1 VRLAE
6 SATLI
11 VPEVFMSIRVLA
23 LLAGTVLAASPVLGQ
38 ATTNPATSNK
48 PQTTLKDRSS
58 DRLDNWWNETVFYQ
72 VFVRSFKD
80 SASGP
85 LANDGIGDFQGLIDS
100 LDYLNDGK
108 PETTTDLGITG
119 LWLMPVFEGPSYH
132 GYETSDYYKI
142 ESEHGTNEDFK
153 RFMAECDKRG
163 IKVILDLV
171 LNHTSKSHPWFKDA
185 WDPKNPKHDW
195 FIWSDTKPEWKGP
208 WGQQVWFTPDGRN
221 AGPFFYGIFSS
232 YMPDLN
238 YHNPDVT
245 KEMNKVTEYWIKDYG
260 VAGYRLDAIRHLI
273 EDGQLQEN
281 SKATHQWLK
290 DWHKFYKKVRPDA
303 FTIGEVWSS
312 TDVIAAYVPD
322 QMDTC
327 FEFDVSYAT
336 IDAVNNA
343 DKKRIG
349 EALAKAWKAYPRNQ
363 FGSFLS
369 NHDQTR
375 VMTRFGND
383 FSKMKLAA
391 CMLFTQPG
399 IPFLYYGEELGQV
412 GDKPDENLRTPM
424 QWNSEPTVGFTK
436 GKPWRDAQPDYPS
449 KNVVAQS
456 ADQDSLL
463 NLYKKLVR
471 LRTSNPALAK
481 GDFTLAE
488 TSADGV
494 YAFARGEGTQSMLIV
509 ANLSDKPV
517 EGCRVKLG
525 NGPFKKA
532 AAPKELLHNATVTT
546 EAPKLNGRGGFNDY
560 TPITTLQ
567 PRTLYVLDLSAK

>member
-1 VRLAE
+1 
-6 SATLI
+6 
-11 VPEVFMSIRVLA
+11 MSNRVLA
-23 LLAGTVLAASPVLGQ
+23 LLAGTALAASPVLGQ
-38 ATTNPATSNK
+38 ATTNPAPAAK
-48 PQTTLKDRSS
+48 PQAPLKDRSNE
-58 DRLDNWWNETVFYQ
+58 RLDNWWNNTVFYQ

-80 SASGP
+80 SENGP
-85 LANDGIGDFQGLIDS
+85 LANDGIGDFQGLIDK

-142 ESEHGTNEDFK
+142 EAEHGTNEDFK

-163 IKVILDLV
+163 IRVILDLV

-185 WDPKNPKHDW
+185 WDPKNPKHNW

-208 WGQQVWFTPDGRN
+208 WGQQVWFTPDGRTS
-221 AGPFFYGIFSS
+221 GPYFYGIFSS

-245 KEMNKVTEYWIKDYG
+245 KEMNKVTEFWLKDYG
-260 VAGYRLDAIRHLI
+260 VSGYRLDAIRHLI
-273 EDGQLQEN
+273 EEGQQQEN
-281 SKATHQWLK
+281 TKGTHDWLK
-290 DWHKFYKKVRPDA
+290 DWHKFYKKVKPDA
-303 FTIGEVWSS
+303 FTVGEVWSS
-312 TDVIAAYVPD
+312 TDVIASYVPD

-349 EALAKAWKAYPRNQ
+349 EALNKAWKAYPRNQ

-375 VMTRFGND
+375 VMTRFAND

-391 CMLFTQPG
+391 SMLFTQPG
-399 IPFLYYGEELGQV
+399 IPFLYYGEEIGQV

-436 GKPWRDAQPDYPS
+436 GKPWREAQPDYPS
-449 KNVVAQS
+449 KNVAAQS

-471 LRTSNPALAK
+471 LRTTNPALAK
-481 GDFTLAE
+481 GDFTLAD
-488 TSADGV
+488 TSAEGV
-494 YAFARGEGTQSMLIV
+494 YAFARGEGSQSILVI
-509 ANLSDKPV
+509 ANLNDKPV
-517 EGCRVKLG
+517 NACRVRLG
-525 NGPFKKA
+525 SGPFKKA
-532 AAPKELLHNATVTT
+532 AAPKELLHGAAAHPD
-546 EAPKLNGRGGFNDY
+546 APRLNGRGGFNDY
-560 TPITTLQ
+560 TPITTLE
-567 PRTLYVLDLSAK
+567 PRTLYVLDFSAK

>member
-1 VRLAE
+1 MRRTLLAF
-6 SATLI
+6 A
-11 VPEVFMSIRVLA
+11 
-23 LLAGTVLAASPVLGQ
+23 AGTVLAPTAILAQ
-38 ATTNPATSNK
+38 ATTNPAPASK
-48 PQTTLKDRSS
+48 PQTTLKDRSG
-58 DRLDNWWNETVFYQ
+58 DRIDNWWNETVFYQ

-80 SASGP
+80 SETGP
-85 LANDGIGDFQGLIDS
+85 LANDGIGDFQGLIDT

-153 RFMAECDKRG
+153 RFIAECDKRG
-163 IKVILDLV
+163 IRVILDLV
-171 LNHTSKSHPWFKDA
+171 LNHTSKSHPWFKNA

-221 AGPFFYGIFSS
+221 SGPYFYGIFSS
-232 YMPDLN
+232 HMPDLD
-238 YHNPDVT
+238 YRNPEVT
-245 KEMNKVTEYWIKDYG
+245 KEMNKVTEFWLKDYG

-273 EDGQLQEN
+273 EDGQQQEN
-281 SKATHQWLK
+281 TKGTHDWLK
-290 DWHKFYKKVRPDA
+290 DWHKFYKKVKPDA

-312 TDVIAAYVPD
+312 TDVIASYVPD

-336 IDAVNNA
+336 IDAINNT

-349 EALAKAWKAYPRNQ
+349 DALNKAWKAYPRNQ

-391 CMLFTQPG
+391 SMLFTQPG
-399 IPFLYYGEELGQV
+399 IPFLYYGEEIGQV

-436 GKPWRDAQPDYPS
+436 GKPWREAQPDYPS
-449 KNVVAQS
+449 KNVAAQS

-471 LRTSNPALAK
+471 LRTSNPALTK

-488 TSADGV
+488 TSSDGV
-494 YAFARGEGTQSMLIV
+494 YAFARSEGPQSMLII

-517 EGCRVKLG
+517 NGCRFKLG

-546 EAPKLNGRGGFNDY
+546 DAPKLNGRGGFNDY
-560 TPITTLQ
+560 TPITTLE
-567 PRTLYVLDLSAK
+567 PRTLYVLDLSAR